1 MYTRIRVLYRKIS
14 FVSFTVSDGEN
25 TMKANIE
32 NIVRHA
38 DFSEK
43 AIERYLRDQV
53 KNLGGVC
60 LKYSS
65 ANTAGYPDRVAL
77 LPGGQTI
84 WIELKSK
91 GKKPTKLQAVRINHL
106 ASLGHRVFV
115 ADSKERINE
124 ILEGAGYDL

>member
-1 MYTRIRVLYRKIS
+1 MR
-14 FVSFTVSDGEN
+14 FVSFTVYDGEK
-25 TMKANIE
+25 TMKANVE

-38 DFSEK
+38 DVSEK

-77 LPGGQTI
+77 LPGGRTI

-91 GKKPTKLQAVRINHL
+91 GKKPTKLQTIRIDQL
-106 ASLGHRVFV
+106 ASLGHQVFV

-124 ILEGAGYDL
+124 ILEGTGYDL

>member
-1 MYTRIRVLYRKIS
+1 MSK
-14 FVSFTVSDGEN
+14 
-25 TMKANIE
+25 KIE
-32 NIVRHA
+32 NIVKHA
-38 DFSEK
+38 EVSEK
-43 AIERYLRDQV
+43 AIERYLCDQI

-65 ANTAGYPDRVAL
+65 ANTTGYPDRVAL
-77 LPGGQTI
+77 LPGGRTI

-91 GKKPTKLQAVRINHL
+91 GKKPTKLQTIRIDQL
-106 ASLGHRVFV
+106 ASLGHQVFV

>member
-1 MYTRIRVLYRKIS
+1 MR
-14 FVSFTVSDGEN
+14 FVSFTVYDGKK
-25 TMKANIE
+25 TMKANVE

-38 DFSEK
+38 DVSEK
-43 AIERYLRDQV
+43 AIERYLCDQV

-77 LPGGQTI
+77 LPGGRTI

-91 GKKPTKLQAVRINHL
+91 GKKPTKLQTIRIDQL
-106 ASLGHRVFV
+106 ASLGHQVFV

-124 ILEGAGYDL
+124 ILEGASYDL

>member
-91 GKKPTKLQAVRINHL
+91 GKKPTKLQAVRINQL

>member
-1 MYTRIRVLYRKIS
+1 
-14 FVSFTVSDGEN
+14 
-25 TMKANIE
+25 MKANVE

-38 DFSEK
+38 DVSEK

-77 LPGGQTI
+77 LPGGRTI
-84 WIELKSK
+84 WIE
-91 GKKPTKLQAVRINHL
+91 QL
-106 ASLGHRVFV
+106 ASLGHQVFV

-124 ILEGAGYDL
+124 ILESAGYDL